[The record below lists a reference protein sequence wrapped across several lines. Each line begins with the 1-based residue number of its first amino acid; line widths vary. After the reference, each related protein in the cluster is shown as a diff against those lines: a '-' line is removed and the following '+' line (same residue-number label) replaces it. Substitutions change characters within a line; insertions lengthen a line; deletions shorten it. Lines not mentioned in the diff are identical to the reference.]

1 MQGLLR
7 TVCDFALF
15 YDGCSLLGN
24 TLADKREPTPGSLTI
39 NLGAARSS
47 SSLSRK
53 LRTATRKYPVLWRRA
68 SPHIAAERKLSSVR
82 PAPRQL

>member
-15 YDGCSLLGN
+15 YDACSLLGHA
-24 TLADKREPTPGSLTI
+24 LPDKREPTPGSLTI

-53 LRTATRKYPVLWRRA
+53 RRTAIRTYSVSWRCA
-68 SPHIAAERKLSSVR
+68 SPHIAVR
-82 PAPRQL
+82 NVS